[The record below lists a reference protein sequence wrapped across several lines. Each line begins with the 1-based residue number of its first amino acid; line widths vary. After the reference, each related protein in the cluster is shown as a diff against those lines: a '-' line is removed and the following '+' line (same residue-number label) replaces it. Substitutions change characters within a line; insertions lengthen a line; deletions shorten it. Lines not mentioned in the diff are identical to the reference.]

1 MINRRNFL
9 KFVPIIFSLSIVGH
23 APWGQWQVYR
33 QRHMLFLST
42 IEDKPS
48 YPFSKILVEMFEK
61 YLPEASPRPARAK
74 DFMRVHSLLISDQM
88 PVAVLSKEIAHSLI
102 QGKGKFKAYSPVE
115 MKLLYDF
122 GDMVL
127 IARPKMPNNHAWRI
141 VDAIIRSN
149 NFKIF
154 NYENDLYFDLH
165 QGALGA
171 LKGDPMPIE

>member
-1 MINRRNFL
+1 
-9 KFVPIIFSLSIVGH
+9 
-23 APWGQWQVYR
+23 
-33 QRHMLFLST
+33 
-42 IEDKPS
+42 
-48 YPFSKILVEMFEK
+48 MFEK

-149 NFKIF
+149 NFKTF
-154 NYENDLYFDLH
+154 NYESDLYFDLH